1 MFLKNPE
8 RLKSLSFNVKSF
20 CGLKKVFAVGITFT
34 VILFILTGNAF
45 SQSSTKLLRNGNK
58 LYEQGKYNE
67 AEKKYRRSLELD
79 NKSVKGKFNLGD
91 AVYKQKNF
99 NESAKIFNDLSGS
112 KLSKSEKAQVY
123 HNLGNSF
130 LEAKE
135 FEKSIAAYKNSLV
148 LNPSDKD
155 TKYNLEYAKMMLKQ
169 QQQQQQQN
177 QDKKDQE
184 KKDDKDQ
191 EKQQEQ
197 QNKDQKQDKQN
208 KSQEEKKISKED
220 AERMLEALKNDE
232 KKTMQKVEKKR
243 VQANQVIIEKD
254 W

>member
-1 MFLKNPE
+1 MRSLTLSIKSIS
-8 RLKSLSFNVKSF
+8 RLVNL
-20 CGLKKVFAVGITFT
+20 FAIGIIIT
-34 VILFILTGNAF
+34 VILINFSGKAF
-45 SQSSTKLLRNGNK
+45 SQSATNLLRSGNK
-58 LYEQGKYNE
+58 LYEQEKFNE
-67 AEKKYRRSLELD
+67 AEKNYRRSLEKD

-99 NESAKIFNDLSGS
+99 NESAKIFNDLTGS

-123 HNLGNSF
+123 HNLGNSL

-135 FEKSIAAYKNSLV
+135 YEKSIAAYKNSLV

-155 TKYNLEYAKMMLKQ
+155 TKYNLEYARMMLRQQQ

-184 KKDDKDQ
+184 KKDDKNQ
-191 EKQQEQ
+191 EKQQDQ

-243 VQANQVIIEKD
+243 VQVNQVIIEKD